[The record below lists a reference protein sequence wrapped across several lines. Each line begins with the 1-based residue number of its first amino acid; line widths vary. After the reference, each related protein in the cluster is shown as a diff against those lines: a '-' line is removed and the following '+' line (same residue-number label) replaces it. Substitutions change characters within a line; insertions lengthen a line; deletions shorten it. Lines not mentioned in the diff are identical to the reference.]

1 MVEKGAAPGATDQPS
16 AGGLFGFDCDDAVHQ
31 LYHYLDGEL
40 TEERREQISI
50 HLDRCGPCAG
60 AVHFEAELR
69 RVIASRCRDRVPES
83 LIRRVAAAID
93 EDARRTGP
101 GSSASGGGGGA

>member
-1 MVEKGAAPGATDQPS
+1 MVEKGAAPGGTGKPFAQ
-16 AGGLFGFDCDDAVHQ
+16 GLFGLDCNDAVHQ

-40 TEERREQISI
+40 TEERREQISV

-60 AVHFEAELR
+60 AAHFEAELR
-69 RVIASRCRDRVPES
+69 RVVASRCKDRVPES

-93 EDARRTGP
+93 EDARRGGP
-101 GSSASGGGGGA
+101 GAFPEGSGGGI

>member
-1 MVEKGAAPGATDQPS
+1 VVEKGAAPDGTGQAFGQS
-16 AGGLFGFDCDDAVHQ
+16 LFGFDCDDAVHQ

-40 TEERREQISI
+40 TEERRQQITV

-60 AVHFEAELR
+60 AAHFEAELR

-101 GSSASGGGGGA
+101 GSSVSGGGGGA